1 MLYNSGYDPEMSF
14 YSVGLLMNAICLKDA
29 IEQGAVYFDFLRGS
43 EPYKYHLGGKNHTLY
58 QMVVTKS

>member
-1 MLYNSGYDPEMSF
+1 MSF